1 MQLQKCKDVGEME
14 KYGNGRKRKKG
25 GGGRRGREEGIM
37 ITITYWEWLS
47 IRNFASVSNFFQFR
61 YTVYR

>member
-1 MQLQKCKDVGEME
+1 MGME
-14 KYGNGRKRKKG
+14 EKGKRER
-25 GGGRRGREEGIM
+25 GRRDGKEEGIM